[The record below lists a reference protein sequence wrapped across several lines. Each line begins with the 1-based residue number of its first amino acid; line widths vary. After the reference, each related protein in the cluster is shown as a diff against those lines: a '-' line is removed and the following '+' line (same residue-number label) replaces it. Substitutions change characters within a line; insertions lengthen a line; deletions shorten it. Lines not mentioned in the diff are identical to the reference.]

1 MRDSGVDIL
10 PRPRCE
16 NCIRIR
22 FLLHREFE
30 RSRSTDP
37 LGWQLYA
44 WMAMP
49 GILPLPDLLTSL

>member
-1 MRDSGVDIL
+1 VLHNEFERLTV
-10 PRPRCE
+10 PRCQFA
-16 NCIRIR
+16 IRNM
-22 FLLHREFE
+22 LHREFE

-44 WMAMP
+44 WMAML